1 MPNQP
6 VGQDGQTIDGPA
18 TGIRI
23 RLEYQPLD
31 HVYASM
37 QPVVEL
43 DDQPPVVVRW
53 GETFIPTDAG
63 PHRLRC
69 YFRYTMC
76 PSAGDAATS
85 VVVPE
90 GQVVELTYDAPKVMA
105 FNAGSWRN
113 GINRSPSSRSDD
125 QSADHLDGAVSA
137 DPSLPLPPREFV
149 MWGSAPV
156 RWLGVAF
163 AAAVAIA
170 MVWLGFDIGPGA
182 LVLTVP
188 VAVLFAA
195 AAVDGI
201 LWSLTRVAVTD
212 EKVLVR
218 NVGHREEI
226 SRSQVR
232 ELRWAPQ
239 RLSRVQ
245 IAARWQTSGA
255 AAHLLLADGRRISL
269 DCTRA
274 APSVLKTALP
284 MPSLETGRARTSE
297 LANELRIEARD
308 DWDWPGSESTS
319 QTST

>member
-1 MPNQP
+1 MPNRP
-6 VGQDGQTIDGPA
+6 GGQDGQTIEGPA
-18 TGIRI
+18 PGIRI
-23 RLEYQPLD
+23 RLAFLPINQ
-31 HVYASM
+31 VYASVR
-37 QPVVEL
+37 PVVVL
-43 DDQPPVVVRW
+43 DDHAPVAVRW

-63 PHRLRC
+63 THRLRC
-69 YFRYTMC
+69 YFRYTMY
-76 PSAGDAATS
+76 PNAGDAVTS
-85 VVVPE
+85 VVVPD

-113 GINRSPSSRSDD
+113 GIDRSTSNRSDD
-125 QSADHLDGAVSA
+125 RSADHPDRAVSA
-137 DPSLPLPPREFV
+137 DPPLHVPPREFV
-149 MWGSAPV
+149 VWGSAPV

-163 AAAVAIA
+163 AATAAVA
-170 MVWLGFDIGPGA
+170 MVWLGFAIGPGA

-201 LWSLTRVAVTD
+201 LWSLTRVAVTA
-212 EKVLVR
+212 EKVLVW

-226 SRSQVR
+226 DRSQVT
-232 ELRWAPQ
+232 ELRWARQ

-255 AAHLLLADGRRISL
+255 AAHLLLEDGRRISL

-284 MPSLETGRARTSE
+284 MPSLETGRSRTSD
-297 LANELRIEARD
+297 LANELGIEARD
-308 DWDWPGSESTS
+308 DWDWPGTEST
-319 QTST
+319 